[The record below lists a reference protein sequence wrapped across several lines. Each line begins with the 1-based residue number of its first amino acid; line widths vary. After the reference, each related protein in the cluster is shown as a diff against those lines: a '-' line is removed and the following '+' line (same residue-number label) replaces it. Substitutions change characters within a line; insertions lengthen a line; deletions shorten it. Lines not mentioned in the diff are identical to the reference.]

1 MGFPFSATRLSM
13 LLAGLWLGLAAL
25 PANAAELPEIQQLI
39 RQSQYDKA
47 LDEANGYISAKP
59 KDPQGRFLKGVILT
73 ELKRTN
79 DAITVF
85 QKLTEEFPELP
96 EPYNNLAVLYA
107 QQKQYDKARTALE
120 MAIRTHPS
128 YSTAHENLGDL
139 YAKLASQAYDKALQ
153 LDSGNATTQTKLALI
168 REMFSKSGR
177 TGVKPSAPAAT
188 APTTPSAPAAQ
199 PTVVAAAAPTPVT
212 PATQTTSNGAKL
224 TPPTPTVV
232 STAPASNANTA
243 NAAKTAI
250 PTVTTKPGAAS
261 TTTTSTATTVATGPA
276 SNSPAPTKPAA
287 KADNEELLVSKALQS
302 WAAAWSRKDVKAYLG
317 HYASDFTPPGGM
329 NRKAWE
335 AERTARI
342 DKPGKIEVDVSDI
355 KVSIAGDKA
364 TVRFRQN
371 YKSASLKSS
380 AGKTL
385 IFIRSG
391 NRWLIQQEKIG

>member
-1 MGFPFSATRLSM
+1 MGLPFSATRLSM
-13 LLAGLWLGLAAL
+13 LLAGFWLGLAAL
-25 PANAAELPEIQQLI
+25 PAAAAELPEIQQMI
-39 RQSQYDKA
+39 RQGQYDKA
-47 LDEANGYISAKP
+47 LDETNSYISAKP

-73 ELKRTN
+73 ELKRSS
-79 DAITVF
+79 DAIAVF
-85 QKLTEEFPELP
+85 TKLTEEFPELP

-153 LDSGNATTQTKLALI
+153 LDSGNATTQTKLSLI

-177 TGVKPSAPAAT
+177 TGVKPTAT
-188 APTTPSAPAAQ
+188 ATT
-199 PTVVAAAAPTPVT
+199 T
-212 PATQTTSNGAKL
+212 PATPSTPAAATPATTPAPAQPATQVAANGAKL
-224 TPPTPTVV
+224 VPPTPTVV
-232 STAPASNANTA
+232 TTAPANSQ
-243 NAAKTAI
+243 I
-250 PTVTTKPGAAS
+250 PTVTMKPGAAS
-261 TTTTSTATTVATGPA
+261 TTTASTATTVSTA
-276 SNSPAPTKPAA
+276 SSKPAA
-287 KADNEELLVSKALQS
+287 KGDNEEQAVSKALQS

-317 HYASDFTPPGGM
+317 HYAGDFTPPGGL

-335 AERTARI
+335 SERAARI